1 MNTIQVRNPRTGEN
15 DYSFEATSSDEIS
28 SIVAE
33 LKQNQSNWASKSV
46 DERADVLDQW
56 AKMVAESDEL
66 LEALIADT
74 GRYFICTGEVA
85 QLTKMV
91 PGWRALGNRVF
102 SEQEPLQSSV
112 PSVTYT
118 HQYKAFEVV
127 GIIGPWNFPFLI
139 TLIDLIPALM
149 AGSTVI
155 VKPSEITPR
164 FIKPIQDIIQKI
176 PELHKVCRFVQGG
189 GQTGQDLIEKV
200 DALCF
205 TGSVKTGKL
214 VYESGAK
221 NFIPVYAELGGKDPV
236 IITENADPLDSARI
250 VLRASVQATGQAC
263 QSIERVY
270 VHKSIAE
277 EFTESLAQQASEV
290 TLNYPDV
297 REGHIGPLIFDKQA
311 DIIGDHLQD
320 ATEKGATILTGGKIE
335 DHGGGKW
342 IKPTVIK
349 NVDHSMKVMT
359 EETFGPVIPVMTYEN
374 IEDAIDLAND
384 TIYGLSA
391 AVLAGS
397 HEEAVEI
404 ARQIDAGAVTLQ
416 DCGATTYVFDGEKNW
431 FKLSGIG
438 ASRMG
443 EMGMLRFFRKKV
455 LYSQHGET
463 HDINAMGER

>member
-28 SIVAE
+28 NIVAE
-33 LKQNQSNWASKSV
+33 LKQNQSSWASKSV

-102 SEQEPLQSSV
+102 SEQEPFQSSV

-164 FIKPIQDIIQKI
+164 FIKPIQDIIKRI

-277 EFTESLAQQASEV
+277 KFTESLAQQASEV

-311 DIIGDHLQD
+311 DIISDHLQD
-320 ATEKGATILTGGKIE
+320 AIEKGATILTGGKIE

-342 IKPTVIK
+342 VKPTVIK
-349 NVDHSMKVMT
+349 DVDHSMKVMT

-397 HEEAVEI
+397 HEEAAEI

-455 LYSQHGET
+455 LYAQHGET

>member
-15 DYSFEATSSDEIS
+15 DYSFESTSSDEIS
-28 SIVAE
+28 NIVAE
-33 LKQNQSNWASKSV
+33 LKQNQPSWASKSV

-102 SEQEPLQSSV
+102 SEQEPLQSTV

-164 FIKPIQDIIQKI
+164 FIKPIQDIIEKI

-189 GQTGQDLIEKV
+189 GQTGQDLIENV

-214 VYESGAK
+214 VYESGAR
-221 NFIPVYAELGGKDPV
+221 NFIPIYAELGGKDPV
-236 IITENADPLDSARI
+236 IITEHADPIDSARI

-277 EFTESLAQQASEV
+277 KFTESLAQQASEV

-297 REGHIGPLIFDKQA
+297 RQGHIGPLIFDKQA
-311 DIIGDHLQD
+311 DIIADHLQD
-320 ATEKGATILTGGKIE
+320 ATEKGATILTGGEIE

-342 IKPTVIK
+342 VKPTVIK
-349 NVDHSMKVMT
+349 DVDHSMKVMT
-359 EETFGPVIPVMTYEN
+359 EETFGPVIPVMAYEK
-374 IEDAIDLAND
+374 IENAIDLAND

-397 HEEAVEI
+397 HEEAADI
-404 ARQIDAGAVTLQ
+404 AKQIDAGAVTLQ

-455 LYSQHGET
+455 LYAQHGET
-463 HDINAMGER
+463 HGINAMGER

>member
-15 DYSFEATSSDEIS
+15 DYSFESTSSDEIS
-28 SIVAE
+28 NIVAE
-33 LKQNQSNWASKSV
+33 LKQNQPSWASKSV

-85 QLTKMV
+85 QLTKMI

-102 SEQEPLQSSV
+102 SEQEPLQSTV

-164 FIKPIQDIIQKI
+164 FIKPIQDIIEKI

-189 GQTGQDLIEKV
+189 GQTGQDLIENV

-214 VYESGAK
+214 VYESGAR

-236 IITENADPLDSARI
+236 IITEHADPIDSARI

-277 EFTESLAQQASEV
+277 KFTESLAQQASEV

-297 REGHIGPLIFDKQA
+297 RQGHIGPLIFDKQA
-311 DIIGDHLQD
+311 DIIADHLLD
-320 ATEKGATILTGGKIE
+320 ATEKGATILTGGEIE

-342 IKPTVIK
+342 VKPTVIK
-349 NVDHSMKVMT
+349 DVDHSMKVMT
-359 EETFGPVIPVMTYEN
+359 EETFGPVIPVMAYEKIDN
-374 IEDAIDLAND
+374 AIDLAND

-397 HEEAVEI
+397 HEEAADI
-404 ARQIDAGAVTLQ
+404 AKQIDAGAVTLQ

-455 LYSQHGET
+455 LYAQHGET
-463 HDINAMGER
+463 HGINAMGER

>member
-28 SIVAE
+28 NIVAE
-33 LKQNQSNWASKSV
+33 LKQNQPSWASKSV

-66 LEALIADT
+66 LEALITDT

-91 PGWRALGNRVF
+91 PGWRALGNKVF
-102 SEQEPLQSSV
+102 SEQEPLQSTV

-164 FIKPIQDIIQKI
+164 FIKPIQDIIEKI

-189 GQTGQDLIEKV
+189 GQTGQDLIENV

-214 VYESGAK
+214 VYESGAR

-236 IITENADPLDSARI
+236 IITEHADPIDSARI

-277 EFTESLAQQASEV
+277 KFTESLAQQASEV

-297 REGHIGPLIFDKQA
+297 RQGHIGPLIFDKQA
-311 DIIGDHLQD
+311 DIIADHLQD
-320 ATEKGATILTGGKIE
+320 ATEKGATILTGGEIE

-342 IKPTVIK
+342 VKPTVIK
-349 NVDHSMKVMT
+349 DVDHSMKVMT
-359 EETFGPVIPVMTYEN
+359 EETFGPVIPVMAYEK
-374 IEDAIDLAND
+374 IENAIDLAND

-397 HEEAVEI
+397 HEEAADI
-404 ARQIDAGAVTLQ
+404 AKQIDAGAVTLQ

-455 LYSQHGET
+455 LYAQHGET
-463 HDINAMGER
+463 HGINAMGDR

>member
-15 DYSFEATSSDEIS
+15 DYSFESTSSDEIS
-28 SIVAE
+28 NIVAE
-33 LKQNQSNWASKSV
+33 LKQNQPSWASKSV

-102 SEQEPLQSSV
+102 SEQEPLQSTV

-164 FIKPIQDIIQKI
+164 FIKPIQDIIEKI

-189 GQTGQDLIEKV
+189 GQTGQDLIENV

-214 VYESGAK
+214 VYESGAR

-236 IITENADPLDSARI
+236 IITEHADPIDSARI

-277 EFTESLAQQASEV
+277 KFTESLAQQASEV

-297 REGHIGPLIFDKQA
+297 RQGHIGPLIFDKQA
-311 DIIGDHLQD
+311 DIISDHLLD
-320 ATEKGATILTGGKIE
+320 ATEKGATILTGGEIE

-342 IKPTVIK
+342 VKPTVIK
-349 NVDHSMKVMT
+349 DVDHSMKVMT
-359 EETFGPVIPVMTYEN
+359 EETFGPVIPVMAYEK
-374 IEDAIDLAND
+374 IENAIDLAND

-397 HEEAVEI
+397 HEEAADI
-404 ARQIDAGAVTLQ
+404 AKQIDAGAVTLQ

-455 LYSQHGET
+455 LYAQHGET

>member
-15 DYSFEATSSDEIS
+15 DYSFESTSSDEIS
-28 SIVAE
+28 NIVAE
-33 LKQNQSNWASKSV
+33 LKQNQPSWASKSV

-102 SEQEPLQSSV
+102 SEQEPLQSTV

-164 FIKPIQDIIQKI
+164 FIKPIQDIIEKI

-189 GQTGQDLIEKV
+189 GQTGQDLIENV

-214 VYESGAK
+214 VYESGAR

-236 IITENADPLDSARI
+236 IITEHADPIDSARI

-277 EFTESLAQQASEV
+277 KFTESLAQQASEV

-297 REGHIGPLIFDKQA
+297 RQGHIGPLIFDKQA
-311 DIIGDHLQD
+311 DIIADHLQD

-342 IKPTVIK
+342 VKPTVIK
-349 NVDHSMKVMT
+349 DVDHSMKVMT
-359 EETFGPVIPVMTYEN
+359 EETFGPVIPVMAYEE
-374 IEDAIDLAND
+374 IENAIDLAND

-397 HEEAVEI
+397 HEEAADI
-404 ARQIDAGAVTLQ
+404 AKQIDAGAVTLQ

-455 LYSQHGET
+455 LYAQHGET

>member
-15 DYSFEATSSDEIS
+15 DYSFESTSSDEIS
-28 SIVAE
+28 NIVAE
-33 LKQNQSNWASKSV
+33 LKQNQPSWASKSV

-56 AKMVAESDEL
+56 AKMVAESDDL
-66 LEALIADT
+66 LEALITDT

-102 SEQEPLQSSV
+102 SEQEPLQSTV

-164 FIKPIQDIIQKI
+164 FIKPIQDIIKKI

-189 GQTGQDLIEKV
+189 GQTGQDLIENV

-214 VYESGAK
+214 VYESGAR

-236 IITENADPLDSARI
+236 IITEHADPIDSARI

-277 EFTESLAQQASEV
+277 KFTESLAQQASEV

-297 REGHIGPLIFDKQA
+297 RQGHIGPLIFDKQA
-311 DIIGDHLQD
+311 DIIADHLQD
-320 ATEKGATILTGGKIE
+320 ATEKGATILTGGEIE

-342 IKPTVIK
+342 VKPTVIK
-349 NVDHSMKVMT
+349 DVDHSMKVMS
-359 EETFGPVIPVMTYEN
+359 EETFGPVIPVMAYEK
-374 IEDAIDLAND
+374 IENAIDLAND

-397 HEEAVEI
+397 HEEAADI
-404 ARQIDAGAVTLQ
+404 AKQIDAGAVTLQ

-455 LYSQHGET
+455 LYAQHGET

>member
-28 SIVAE
+28 NIVAE
-33 LKQNQSNWASKSV
+33 LKQNQPSWASKSV

-102 SEQEPLQSSV
+102 SEQEPLQSTV

-164 FIKPIQDIIQKI
+164 FIKPIQDIIEKI

-189 GQTGQDLIEKV
+189 GQTGQDLIENV

-214 VYESGAK
+214 VYESGAR

-236 IITENADPLDSARI
+236 IITEHADPIDSARI

-277 EFTESLAQQASEV
+277 KFTESLAQQASEV

-297 REGHIGPLIFDKQA
+297 RQGHIGPLIFDKQA
-311 DIIGDHLQD
+311 DIIADHLLD
-320 ATEKGATILTGGKIE
+320 ATEKGATILTGGEIE

-342 IKPTVIK
+342 VKPTVIK
-349 NVDHSMKVMT
+349 DVDHSMKVMT
-359 EETFGPVIPVMTYEN
+359 EETFGPVIPVMAYEKIN
-374 IEDAIDLAND
+374 NAIDLAND

-397 HEEAVEI
+397 HEEAADI
-404 ARQIDAGAVTLQ
+404 AKQIDAGAVTLQ

-455 LYSQHGET
+455 LYAQHGET
-463 HDINAMGER
+463 HGINAMGER

>member
-28 SIVAE
+28 NIVAE
-33 LKQNQSNWASKSV
+33 LKQNQPSWASKSV

-66 LEALIADT
+66 LEALITDT

-102 SEQEPLQSSV
+102 SEQEPLQSTV

-164 FIKPIQDIIQKI
+164 FIKPIQDIIKKI

-189 GQTGQDLIEKV
+189 GQTGQDLIENV

-214 VYESGAK
+214 VYESGAR

-236 IITENADPLDSARI
+236 IITEHADPIDSARI

-277 EFTESLAQQASEV
+277 KFTESLAQQASEV

-297 REGHIGPLIFDKQA
+297 RQGHIGPLIFDKQA
-311 DIIGDHLQD
+311 DIIADHLQD
-320 ATEKGATILTGGKIE
+320 ATEKGATILTGGEIE

-342 IKPTVIK
+342 VKPTVIK
-349 NVDHSMKVMT
+349 DVDHSMKVMT
-359 EETFGPVIPVMTYEN
+359 EETFGPVIPVMAYEE
-374 IEDAIDLAND
+374 IENAIDLAND

-397 HEEAVEI
+397 HEEAADI
-404 ARQIDAGAVTLQ
+404 AKQIDAGAVTLQ

-455 LYSQHGET
+455 LYAQHGET

>member
-15 DYSFEATSSDEIS
+15 DYSFESTSSDEIS
-28 SIVAE
+28 NIVAE
-33 LKQNQSNWASKSV
+33 LKQNQPSWASKSV

-102 SEQEPLQSSV
+102 SEQEPLQSTV

-164 FIKPIQDIIQKI
+164 FIKPIQDIIEKI

-189 GQTGQDLIEKV
+189 GQTGQDLIENV

-214 VYESGAK
+214 VYESGAR

-236 IITENADPLDSARI
+236 IITEHADPIDSARI

-270 VHKSIAE
+270 VHKSIVE
-277 EFTESLAQQASEV
+277 KFTESLAQQASEV

-297 REGHIGPLIFDKQA
+297 RQGHIGPLIFDKQA
-311 DIIGDHLQD
+311 DIIADHLQD
-320 ATEKGATILTGGKIE
+320 ATEKGATILTGGEIE

-342 IKPTVIK
+342 VKPTVIK
-349 NVDHSMKVMT
+349 DVDHSMKVMT
-359 EETFGPVIPVMTYEN
+359 EETFGPVIPVMAYEK
-374 IEDAIDLAND
+374 IENAIDLAND

-397 HEEAVEI
+397 HEEAADI
-404 ARQIDAGAVTLQ
+404 AKQIDAGAVTLQ

-455 LYSQHGET
+455 LYAQHGET
-463 HDINAMGER
+463 HDINAMGVR

>member
-15 DYSFEATSSDEIS
+15 DYSFESTSSDEIS
-28 SIVAE
+28 NIVAE
-33 LKQNQSNWASKSV
+33 LKQNQPSWASKSV

-66 LEALIADT
+66 LEALITDT

-102 SEQEPLQSSV
+102 SKQEPLQSTV

-164 FIKPIQDIIQKI
+164 FIKPIQDIIEKI

-189 GQTGQDLIEKV
+189 GQTGQDLIENV

-214 VYESGAK
+214 VYESGAR

-236 IITENADPLDSARI
+236 IITEHADPIDSARI

-277 EFTESLAQQASEV
+277 KFTESLAQQASEV

-297 REGHIGPLIFDKQA
+297 RQGHIGPLIFDKQA
-311 DIIGDHLQD
+311 DIIADHLQD
-320 ATEKGATILTGGKIE
+320 ATEKGATILTGGEIE

-342 IKPTVIK
+342 VKPTVIK
-349 NVDHSMKVMT
+349 DVDHSMKVMT
-359 EETFGPVIPVMTYEN
+359 EETFGPVIPVMAYEK
-374 IEDAIDLAND
+374 IENAIDLAND

-397 HEEAVEI
+397 HEEAADI
-404 ARQIDAGAVTLQ
+404 AKQIDAGAVTLQ

-455 LYSQHGET
+455 LYAQHGET

>member
-15 DYSFEATSSDEIS
+15 DYSFESTSSDEIS
-28 SIVAE
+28 NIVAE
-33 LKQNQSNWASKSV
+33 LKQNQPSWASKSV

-66 LEALIADT
+66 LEALITDT

-102 SEQEPLQSSV
+102 SEQEPLQSTV

-164 FIKPIQDIIQKI
+164 FIKPIQDIIEKI

-189 GQTGQDLIEKV
+189 GQTGQDLIESV

-214 VYESGAK
+214 VYESGAR

-236 IITENADPLDSARI
+236 IITENADPIDSARI

-277 EFTESLAQQASEV
+277 KFTESLAQQASDV

-297 REGHIGPLIFDKQA
+297 RQGHIGPLIFDKQA
-311 DIIGDHLQD
+311 DIIADHLQD
-320 ATEKGATILTGGKIE
+320 ATEKGATILTGGEIE

-342 IKPTVIK
+342 VKPTVIK
-349 NVDHSMKVMT
+349 DVDHSMKVMT
-359 EETFGPVIPVMTYEN
+359 EETFGPVIPVMAYEK
-374 IEDAIDLAND
+374 IENAIDLAND

-397 HEEAVEI
+397 HEEAADI
-404 ARQIDAGAVTLQ
+404 AKQIDAGAVTLQ

-455 LYSQHGET
+455 LYAQHGET

>member
-28 SIVAE
+28 NIVAE
-33 LKQNQSNWASKSV
+33 LKQNQPSWASKSV

-66 LEALIADT
+66 LEALITDT
-74 GRYFICTGEVA
+74 GRYFIYTGEVA

-102 SEQEPLQSSV
+102 SEQEPLQSTV

-164 FIKPIQDIIQKI
+164 FIKPIQDIIEKI

-189 GQTGQDLIEKV
+189 GQTGQDLIENV

-214 VYESGAK
+214 VYESGAR

-236 IITENADPLDSARI
+236 IITENADPIDSARI

-277 EFTESLAQQASEV
+277 KFTESLAQQASEV

-297 REGHIGPLIFDKQA
+297 RQGHIGPLIFDKQA
-311 DIIGDHLQD
+311 DIIADHLQD
-320 ATEKGATILTGGKIE
+320 ATEKGATILTGGEIE
-335 DHGGGKW
+335 DHGGGKLV
-342 IKPTVIK
+342 KPTVIK
-349 NVDHSMKVMT
+349 DVDHSMKVMT
-359 EETFGPVIPVMTYEN
+359 EETFGPVIPVMAYEK
-374 IEDAIDLAND
+374 IENAIDLAND

-397 HEEAVEI
+397 HEEAADI
-404 ARQIDAGAVTLQ
+404 AKQIDAGAVTLQ

-455 LYSQHGET
+455 LYAQHGET

>member
-15 DYSFEATSSDEIS
+15 DYSFESTSSDEIS
-28 SIVAE
+28 NIVAE
-33 LKQNQSNWASKSV
+33 LKQNQPSWASKSV

-66 LEALIADT
+66 LEALITDT

-102 SEQEPLQSSV
+102 SEQEPLQSTV

-164 FIKPIQDIIQKI
+164 FIKPIQDIIEKI

-189 GQTGQDLIEKV
+189 GQTGQDLIENV

-214 VYESGAK
+214 VYESGAR

-236 IITENADPLDSARI
+236 IITEHADPIDSARI

-277 EFTESLAQQASEV
+277 KFTESLAQQASDV

-297 REGHIGPLIFDKQA
+297 RQGHIGPLIFDKQA
-311 DIIGDHLQD
+311 DIIADHLQD
-320 ATEKGATILTGGKIE
+320 ATEKGATILTGGEIE

-342 IKPTVIK
+342 VKPTVIK
-349 NVDHSMKVMT
+349 DVDHSMKVMT
-359 EETFGPVIPVMTYEN
+359 EETFGPVIPVMAYEK
-374 IEDAIDLAND
+374 IENAIDLAND

-397 HEEAVEI
+397 HEEAADI
-404 ARQIDAGAVTLQ
+404 AKQIDAGAVTLQ

-455 LYSQHGET
+455 LYAQHGET

>member
-28 SIVAE
+28 NIVAE
-33 LKQNQSNWASKSV
+33 LKQNQSSWASKSV

-102 SEQEPLQSSV
+102 SEQEPFQSSV

-164 FIKPIQDIIQKI
+164 FIKPIQDIIKRI

-270 VHKSIAE
+270 VHKSIADK
-277 EFTESLAQQASEV
+277 FTESLAQQASEV

-349 NVDHSMKVMT
+349 SVDHSMKVMT

-397 HEEAVEI
+397 HEEAAEI

>member
-15 DYSFEATSSDEIS
+15 DYSFESTSSDEIS
-28 SIVAE
+28 NIVAE
-33 LKQNQSNWASKSV
+33 LKQNQPSWASKSV

-91 PGWRALGNRVF
+91 PGWRALGNKVF
-102 SEQEPLQSSV
+102 SEQEPLQSTV

-164 FIKPIQDIIQKI
+164 FIKPIQDIIEKI

-189 GQTGQDLIEKV
+189 GQTGQDLIENV

-214 VYESGAK
+214 VYESGAR

-236 IITENADPLDSARI
+236 IITEHADPIDSARI

-277 EFTESLAQQASEV
+277 KFTESLAQQASEV

-297 REGHIGPLIFDKQA
+297 RQGHIGPLIFDKQA
-311 DIIGDHLQD
+311 DIIADHLLD
-320 ATEKGATILTGGKIE
+320 ATEKGATILTGGEIE

-342 IKPTVIK
+342 VKPTVIK
-349 NVDHSMKVMT
+349 DVDHSMKVMT
-359 EETFGPVIPVMTYEN
+359 EETFGPVIPVMAYEEIDN
-374 IEDAIDLAND
+374 AIDLAND

-397 HEEAVEI
+397 HEEAADI
-404 ARQIDAGAVTLQ
+404 AKQIDAGAVTLQ

-455 LYSQHGET
+455 LYAQHGET

>member
-1 MNTIQVRNPRTGEN
+1 
-15 DYSFEATSSDEIS
+15 
-28 SIVAE
+28 
-33 LKQNQSNWASKSV
+33 
-46 DERADVLDQW
+46 
-56 AKMVAESDEL
+56 MVAESDEL

-118 HQYKAFEVV
+118 HQYKSFEVV

-164 FIKPIQDIIQKI
+164 FIKPIQDIIRKI

-189 GQTGQDLIEKV
+189 GQTGQDLIDNV

-214 VYESGAK
+214 VYESGAR

-236 IITENADPLDSARI
+236 IVTENADPVDSARI
-250 VLRASVQATGQAC
+250 ILRASVQATGQAC

-270 VHKSIAE
+270 VHQSIADQ
-277 EFTESLAQQASEV
+277 FIDALANQASEV

-297 REGHIGPLIFDKQA
+297 RQGHIGPLIFDKQA
-311 DIIGDHLQD
+311 DIIADH
-320 ATEKGATILTGGKIE
+320 
-335 DHGGGKW
+335 
-342 IKPTVIK
+342 
-349 NVDHSMKVMT
+349 
-359 EETFGPVIPVMTYEN
+359 
-374 IEDAIDLAND
+374 IEDAKD
-384 TIYGLSA
+384 
-391 AVLAGS
+391 
-397 HEEAVEI
+397 
-404 ARQIDAGAVTLQ
+404 
-416 DCGATTYVFDGEKNW
+416 
-431 FKLSGIG
+431 
-438 ASRMG
+438 
-443 EMGMLRFFRKKV
+443 
-455 LYSQHGET
+455 
-463 HDINAMGER
+463 

>member
-15 DYSFEATSSDEIS
+15 DYSFESTSSDEIS
-28 SIVAE
+28 NIVAE
-33 LKQNQSNWASKSV
+33 LKQNQPSWASKSV

-102 SEQEPLQSSV
+102 SEQEPLQSTV

-164 FIKPIQDIIQKI
+164 FIKPIQDIIEKI

-189 GQTGQDLIEKV
+189 GQTGQDLIENV

-214 VYESGAK
+214 VYESGAR

-236 IITENADPLDSARI
+236 IITEHADPIDSARI

-277 EFTESLAQQASEV
+277 KFTESLAQQASEV

-297 REGHIGPLIFDKQA
+297 RQGHIGPLIFDKQA
-311 DIIGDHLQD
+311 DIIADHLQD
-320 ATEKGATILTGGKIE
+320 ATEKGATILTGGEIE

-342 IKPTVIK
+342 VKPTVIK
-349 NVDHSMKVMT
+349 DVDHSMKVMT
-359 EETFGPVIPVMTYEN
+359 EETFGPVIPVMAYEK
-374 IEDAIDLAND
+374 IENAIDLAND

-397 HEEAVEI
+397 HEEAADI
-404 ARQIDAGAVTLQ
+404 AKQIDAGAVTLQ

-455 LYSQHGET
+455 LYAQHGET
-463 HDINAMGER
+463 HGINAMGER

>member
-15 DYSFEATSSDEIS
+15 DYSFEPNSTDEIS
-28 SIVAE
+28 SITSE
-33 LKQNQSNWASKSV
+33 LRKKQPKWSALSV
-46 DERADVLDQW
+46 DERADILEEW
-56 AKMVAESDEL
+56 AKKVAESKEL
-66 LEALIADT
+66 LDALIEDT

-85 QLTKMV
+85 QMSKMI
-91 PGWRALGNRVF
+91 PGWRAIGNKVF
-102 SEQEPLQSSV
+102 SEQEPLKASV
-112 PSVTYT
+112 PTVTYT
-118 HQYKAFEVV
+118 HQYKPFEVV

-164 FIKPIQDIIQKI
+164 FIKPLQDIIKSI
-176 PELHKVCRFVQGG
+176 PELYNVCRFVEGG
-189 GQTGQDLIEKV
+189 GQTGQDLINHV

-205 TGSVKTGKL
+205 TGSVKTGKI
-214 VYESGAK
+214 VYESGAR
-221 NFIPVYAELGGKDPV
+221 NFIPIYAELGGKDPV
-236 IITENADPLDSARI
+236 IITKDADPEDTARI

-277 EFTESLAQQASEV
+277 KFTESLAKQASEV

-311 DIIGDHLQD
+311 DIISDHIED
-320 ATEKGATILTGGKIE
+320 AKEKGATILTGGNIE

-342 IKPTVIK
+342 VKPTVIK
-349 NVDHSMKVMT
+349 DVDHSMKVMT
-359 EETFGPVIPVMTYEN
+359 EETFGPVIPVMTFEN
-374 IEDAIDLAND
+374 IEDAIKLAND

-391 AVLAGS
+391 AVIAGN
-397 HEEAVEI
+397 HEQASEI
-404 ARQIDAGAVTLQ
+404 AQQIDAGAVTLQ

-431 FKLSGIG
+431 FKYSGIG

-455 LYSQHGET
+455 LYAQHGEP

>member
-15 DYSFEATSSDEIS
+15 DYSFESTSSDEIS
-28 SIVAE
+28 NIVAE
-33 LKQNQSNWASKSV
+33 LKQNQPSWASKSV

-91 PGWRALGNRVF
+91 PGWRALGNKVF
-102 SEQEPLQSSV
+102 SEQEPLQSTV

-164 FIKPIQDIIQKI
+164 FIKPIQDIIEKI

-189 GQTGQDLIEKV
+189 GQTGQDLIENV

-214 VYESGAK
+214 VYESGAR

-236 IITENADPLDSARI
+236 IITEHADPIDSARI

-277 EFTESLAQQASEV
+277 KFTESLAQQAREV

-297 REGHIGPLIFDKQA
+297 RQGHIGPLIFDKQA
-311 DIIGDHLQD
+311 DIIADHLQD
-320 ATEKGATILTGGKIE
+320 ATEKGATILTGGEIE

-342 IKPTVIK
+342 VKPTVIK
-349 NVDHSMKVMT
+349 DVDHSMKVMT
-359 EETFGPVIPVMTYEN
+359 EETFGPVIPVMAYEE
-374 IEDAIDLAND
+374 IENAIDLAND

-397 HEEAVEI
+397 HEEAADI
-404 ARQIDAGAVTLQ
+404 AKQIDAGAVTLQ

-455 LYSQHGET
+455 LYAQHGET

>member
-15 DYSFEATSSDEIS
+15 DYSFESTSSDEIS
-28 SIVAE
+28 NIVAE
-33 LKQNQSNWASKSV
+33 LKQNQPSWASKSV

-66 LEALIADT
+66 LEALITDT

-102 SEQEPLQSSV
+102 SEQEPLQSTV

-164 FIKPIQDIIQKI
+164 FIKPIQDIIEKI

-189 GQTGQDLIEKV
+189 GQTGQDLIENV

-214 VYESGAK
+214 VYESGAR

-236 IITENADPLDSARI
+236 IITEHADPIDSARI

-277 EFTESLAQQASEV
+277 KFTESLAQQASEV

-297 REGHIGPLIFDKQA
+297 RQGHIGPLIFDKQA
-311 DIIGDHLQD
+311 DIIADHLQD

-342 IKPTVIK
+342 VKPTVIK
-349 NVDHSMKVMT
+349 DVDHSMKVMT
-359 EETFGPVIPVMTYEN
+359 EETFGPVIPVMAYEK
-374 IEDAIDLAND
+374 IENAIDLAND

-397 HEEAVEI
+397 HEEAADI
-404 ARQIDAGAVTLQ
+404 AKQIDAGAVTLQ

-455 LYSQHGET
+455 LYAQHGET

>member
-28 SIVAE
+28 NIVAE
-33 LKQNQSNWASKSV
+33 LKQNQPSWASKSV

-91 PGWRALGNRVF
+91 PGWRALGNKVF
-102 SEQEPLQSSV
+102 SEQEPLQSTV

-164 FIKPIQDIIQKI
+164 FIKPIQDIIEKI

-189 GQTGQDLIEKV
+189 GQTGQDLIENV

-214 VYESGAK
+214 VYESGAR

-236 IITENADPLDSARI
+236 IITEHADPIDSARI

-277 EFTESLAQQASEV
+277 KFTESLAQQASEV

-297 REGHIGPLIFDKQA
+297 RQGHIGPLIFDKQA
-311 DIIGDHLQD
+311 DIIADHLLD
-320 ATEKGATILTGGKIE
+320 ATEKGATILTGGEIE

-342 IKPTVIK
+342 VKPTVIK
-349 NVDHSMKVMT
+349 DVDHSMKVMT
-359 EETFGPVIPVMTYEN
+359 EETFGPVIPVMAYEKIN
-374 IEDAIDLAND
+374 NAIDLAND

-397 HEEAVEI
+397 HEEAADI
-404 ARQIDAGAVTLQ
+404 AKQIDAGAVTLQ

-455 LYSQHGET
+455 LYAQHGET
-463 HDINAMGER
+463 HGINAMGER

>member
-28 SIVAE
+28 NIVAE
-33 LKQNQSNWASKSV
+33 LKQNQPSWASKSV

-102 SEQEPLQSSV
+102 SEQEPLQSTV

-164 FIKPIQDIIQKI
+164 FIKPIQDIIEKI

-189 GQTGQDLIEKV
+189 GQTGQDLIENV

-214 VYESGAK
+214 VYESGAR

-236 IITENADPLDSARI
+236 IITEHADPIDSARI

-277 EFTESLAQQASEV
+277 KFTESLAQQASEV

-297 REGHIGPLIFDKQA
+297 RQGHIGPLIFDKQA
-311 DIIGDHLQD
+311 DIIADHLQD
-320 ATEKGATILTGGKIE
+320 ATEKGATILTGGEIE

-342 IKPTVIK
+342 VKPTVIK
-349 NVDHSMKVMT
+349 DVDHSMKVMT
-359 EETFGPVIPVMTYEN
+359 EETFGPVIPVMAYEKIN
-374 IEDAIDLAND
+374 NAIDLAND

-397 HEEAVEI
+397 HEEAADI
-404 ARQIDAGAVTLQ
+404 AKQIDAGAVTLQ

-455 LYSQHGET
+455 LYAQHGET
-463 HDINAMGER
+463 HGINAMGER

>member
-1 MNTIQVRNPRTGEN
+1 
-15 DYSFEATSSDEIS
+15 
-28 SIVAE
+28 
-33 LKQNQSNWASKSV
+33 
-46 DERADVLDQW
+46 
-56 AKMVAESDEL
+56 
-66 LEALIADT
+66 
-74 GRYFICTGEVA
+74 
-85 QLTKMV
+85 MV

-102 SEQEPLQSSV
+102 SEQKPLQSTV

-164 FIKPIQDIIQKI
+164 FIKPIQDIIEKI

-189 GQTGQDLIEKV
+189 GQTGQDLIENV

-214 VYESGAK
+214 VYESGAR

-236 IITENADPLDSARI
+236 IITENADPIDSARI

-277 EFTESLAQQASEV
+277 KFTESLAQQASDV

-297 REGHIGPLIFDKQA
+297 RQGHIGPLIFDKQA
-311 DIIGDHLQD
+311 DIIADHLQD
-320 ATEKGATILTGGKIE
+320 ATEKGATILTGGEIE

-342 IKPTVIK
+342 VKPTVIK
-349 NVDHSMKVMT
+349 DVDHSMKVMT
-359 EETFGPVIPVMTYEN
+359 EETFGPVIPVMAYEE
-374 IEDAIDLAND
+374 IENAIDLAND

-397 HEEAVEI
+397 HEEAADI
-404 ARQIDAGAVTLQ
+404 AKQIDACLLYTSPSPR
-416 DCGATTYVFDGEKNW
+416 DRTR
-431 FKLSGIG
+431 
-438 ASRMG
+438 SRMP
-443 EMGMLRFFRKKV
+443 
-455 LYSQHGET
+455 SS
-463 HDINAMGER
+463 A

>member
-28 SIVAE
+28 NIVAE
-33 LKQNQSNWASKSV
+33 LKQNQSSWASKSV

-164 FIKPIQDIIQKI
+164 FIKPIQDIIKRI

-277 EFTESLAQQASEV
+277 KFTESLAQQASEV

-311 DIIGDHLQD
+311 DIINDHLQD
-320 ATEKGATILTGGKIE
+320 AIEKGATILTGGKIE

-342 IKPTVIK
+342 VKPTVIK
-349 NVDHSMKVMT
+349 DVDHSMKVMT
-359 EETFGPVIPVMTYEN
+359 EETFGPVVPVMTYEN

-397 HEEAVEI
+397 HEEAAEI

-455 LYSQHGET
+455 LYAQHGET

>member
-15 DYSFEATSSDEIS
+15 DYSFESTSSNEIS
-28 SIVAE
+28 NIVAE
-33 LKQNQSNWASKSV
+33 LKQNQPSWASKSV

-102 SEQEPLQSSV
+102 SEQEPLQSTV

-164 FIKPIQDIIQKI
+164 FIKPIQDIIEKI

-189 GQTGQDLIEKV
+189 GQTGQDLIENV

-214 VYESGAK
+214 VYESGAR

-236 IITENADPLDSARI
+236 IITENADPIDSARI

-270 VHKSIAE
+270 VHQSIVE
-277 EFTESLAQQASEV
+277 KFTESLAQQASEV

-297 REGHIGPLIFDKQA
+297 RQGHIGPLIFDKQA
-311 DIIGDHLQD
+311 DIIADHLQD

-342 IKPTVIK
+342 VKPTVIK
-349 NVDHSMKVMT
+349 DVDHSMKVMT
-359 EETFGPVIPVMTYEN
+359 EETFGPVIPVMAYEK
-374 IEDAIDLAND
+374 IENAIDLAND

-397 HEEAVEI
+397 HEEAADI
-404 ARQIDAGAVTLQ
+404 AKQIDAGAVTLQ

-455 LYSQHGET
+455 LYTQHGET

>member
-46 DERADVLDQW
+46 DERADVLDKW

-397 HEEAVEI
+397 HEEAAEI

>member
-342 IKPTVIK
+342 IKPTDIK

-397 HEEAVEI
+397 HEEAAEI

>member
-15 DYSFEATSSDEIS
+15 DYSFESTSSDEIS
-28 SIVAE
+28 NIVAE
-33 LKQNQSNWASKSV
+33 LKQNQPSWASKSV

-102 SEQEPLQSSV
+102 SEQEPLQSTV

-164 FIKPIQDIIQKI
+164 FIKPIQDIIEKI

-189 GQTGQDLIEKV
+189 GQTGQDLIENV

-214 VYESGAK
+214 VYESGAR

-236 IITENADPLDSARI
+236 IITEHADPIDSARI

-277 EFTESLAQQASEV
+277 KFTESLAQQASEV

-297 REGHIGPLIFDKQA
+297 RQGHIGPLIFDKQA
-311 DIIGDHLQD
+311 DIIADHLQD
-320 ATEKGATILTGGKIE
+320 ATEKGATILTGGEIE

-342 IKPTVIK
+342 VKPTVIK
-349 NVDHSMKVMT
+349 DVDHSMKVMT
-359 EETFGPVIPVMTYEN
+359 EETFGPVIPVMAYEE
-374 IEDAIDLAND
+374 IENAIDLAND

-397 HEEAVEI
+397 HEEAADI
-404 ARQIDAGAVTLQ
+404 AKQIDAGAVTLQ

-455 LYSQHGET
+455 LYAQHGET
-463 HDINAMGER
+463 HGINAMGER

>member
-15 DYSFEATSSDEIS
+15 DYSFEATSANEIS
-28 SIVAE
+28 NIVDE
-33 LKQNQSNWASKSV
+33 LRQNQPNWAAKTV

-56 AKMVAESDEL
+56 ANMVAESDEL

-118 HQYKAFEVV
+118 HQYKSFEVV

-164 FIKPIQDIIQKI
+164 FIKPIQDIIRKI

-189 GQTGQDLIEKV
+189 GQTGQDLIDNV

-214 VYESGAK
+214 VYESGAR

-236 IITENADPLDSARI
+236 IVTENADPVDSARI
-250 VLRASVQATGQAC
+250 ILRASVQATGQAC

-270 VHKSIAE
+270 VHQSIADQ
-277 EFTESLAQQASEV
+277 FIDALANQASEV

-297 REGHIGPLIFDKQA
+297 RQGHIGPLIFDKQA
-311 DIIGDHLQD
+311 DIIADHIED
-320 ATEKGATILTGGKIE
+320 AKDKGATILTGGEIE

-349 NVDHSMKVMT
+349 DADHSMKVMT
-359 EETFGPVIPVMTYEN
+359 EETFGPVIPVMAYDK
-374 IEDAIDLAND
+374 IEDAIALAND
-384 TIYGLSA
+384 TVYGLSA

-397 HEEAVEI
+397 HEEALAI
-404 ARQIDAGAVTLQ
+404 AKKIDAGAA
-416 DCGATTYVFDGEKNW
+416 CY
-431 FKLSGIG
+431 GI
-438 ASRMG
+438 
-443 EMGMLRFFRKKV
+443 
-455 LYSQHGET
+455 
-463 HDINAMGER
+463 

>member
-28 SIVAE
+28 NIVAE
-33 LKQNQSNWASKSV
+33 LKQNQPSWASKSV
-46 DERADVLDQW
+46 DERADVLDQC
-56 AKMVAESDEL
+56 AKMVAESDDL

-102 SEQEPLQSSV
+102 SEQEPLQSTV

-164 FIKPIQDIIQKI
+164 FIKPIQDIIEKI

-189 GQTGQDLIEKV
+189 GQTGQDLIENV

-214 VYESGAK
+214 VYESGAR

-236 IITENADPLDSARI
+236 IITEHADPIDSARI

-270 VHKSIAE
+270 VHQSIAE
-277 EFTESLAQQASEV
+277 KFTESLAQQASEV

-297 REGHIGPLIFDKQA
+297 RQGHIGPLIFDKQA
-311 DIIGDHLQD
+311 DIIADHLQD
-320 ATEKGATILTGGKIE
+320 ATEKGATILTGGEIE

-342 IKPTVIK
+342 VKPTVIK
-349 NVDHSMKVMT
+349 DVDHSMKVMT
-359 EETFGPVIPVMTYEN
+359 EETFGPVIPVMAYEK
-374 IEDAIDLAND
+374 IENAIDLAND

-397 HEEAVEI
+397 HEEAADI
-404 ARQIDAGAVTLQ
+404 AKQIDAGAVTLQ

-455 LYSQHGET
+455 LYAQHGET

>member
-15 DYSFEATSSDEIS
+15 DYSFESTSSDEILN
-28 SIVAE
+28 IVAE
-33 LKQNQSNWASKSV
+33 LKQNQPSWASKSV

-102 SEQEPLQSSV
+102 SEQEPLQSTV

-164 FIKPIQDIIQKI
+164 FIKPIQDIIEKI

-189 GQTGQDLIEKV
+189 GQTGQDLIENV

-214 VYESGAK
+214 VYESGAR

-236 IITENADPLDSARI
+236 IITEHADPIDSARI

-277 EFTESLAQQASEV
+277 KFTESLAQQASEV

-297 REGHIGPLIFDKQA
+297 RQGHIGPLIFDKQA
-311 DIIGDHLQD
+311 DIIADHLQD
-320 ATEKGATILTGGKIE
+320 ATEKGATILTGGEIE

-342 IKPTVIK
+342 VKPTVIK
-349 NVDHSMKVMT
+349 DVDHSMKVMT
-359 EETFGPVIPVMTYEN
+359 EETFGPVIPVMAYEK
-374 IEDAIDLAND
+374 IENAIDLAND

-397 HEEAVEI
+397 HEEAADI
-404 ARQIDAGAVTLQ
+404 AKQIDAGAVTLQ

-455 LYSQHGET
+455 LYAQHGET

>member
-15 DYSFEATSSDEIS
+15 DYSFEATKADEIS
-28 SIVAE
+28 SIVSE
-33 LKQNQSNWASKSV
+33 LRQNQASWAAKSI

-56 AKMVAESDEL
+56 AKMVAESGEL
-66 LEALIADT
+66 LDALIADT

-85 QLTKMV
+85 QMTKMV
-91 PGWRALGNRVF
+91 PGWRAIGNRVF

-112 PSVTYT
+112 PTVTYT

-189 GQTGQDLIEKV
+189 GQTGQDLIDNV

-214 VYESGAK
+214 VYESGAR

-236 IITENADPLDSARI
+236 IVTENADPLESARI
-250 VLRASVQATGQAC
+250 ILRASVQATGQAC

-270 VHKSIAE
+270 VHQSIADQLI
-277 EFTESLAQQASEV
+277 ESLVEQASKV

-297 REGHIGPLIFDKQA
+297 RKGHIGPLIFDKQA
-311 DIIGDHLQD
+311 DIIADHLED
-320 ATEKGATILTGGKIE
+320 AKEKGATILTGGEIE

-342 IKPTVIK
+342 VKPTVIK
-349 NVDHSMKVMT
+349 GETEWYDILLAVQEAMTPYARRGIHANVD
-359 EETFGPVIPVMTYEN
+359 FF
-374 IEDAIDLAND
+374 
-384 TIYGLSA
+384 
-391 AVLAGS
+391 
-397 HEEAVEI
+397 
-404 ARQIDAGAVTLQ
+404 AGAVYYLLGIPSDLFVPIFAVGRIPGWTIQILEQMRHNILIRPLLQ
-416 DCGATTYVFDGEKNW
+416 YT
-431 FKLSGIG
+431 
-438 ASRMG
+438 
-443 EMGMLRFFRKKV
+443 
-455 LYSQHGET
+455 
-463 HDINAMGER
+463 GERSKEYIPIDKRD

>member
-28 SIVAE
+28 NIVAE
-33 LKQNQSNWASKSV
+33 LKQNQPSWASKSV

-66 LEALIADT
+66 LEALITDT

-102 SEQEPLQSSV
+102 SEQEPLQSTV

-164 FIKPIQDIIQKI
+164 FIKPIQDIIEKI

-189 GQTGQDLIEKV
+189 GQTGQDLIENV

-214 VYESGAK
+214 VYESGAR

-236 IITENADPLDSARI
+236 IITEHADPIDSARI

-277 EFTESLAQQASEV
+277 KFTESLAQQASEV

-297 REGHIGPLIFDKQA
+297 RQGHIGPLIFDKQA
-311 DIIGDHLQD
+311 DIIADHLQD
-320 ATEKGATILTGGKIE
+320 ATEKGATILTGGEIE

-342 IKPTVIK
+342 VKPTVIK
-349 NVDHSMKVMT
+349 DVDHSMKVMT
-359 EETFGPVIPVMTYEN
+359 EETFGPVIPVMAYEK
-374 IEDAIDLAND
+374 IENAIDLAND

-397 HEEAVEI
+397 HEEAADI
-404 ARQIDAGAVTLQ
+404 AKQIDAGAVTLQ

-455 LYSQHGET
+455 LYAQHGET
-463 HDINAMGER
+463 HGINAMGER

>member
-28 SIVAE
+28 NTVAE
-33 LKQNQSNWASKSV
+33 LKQNQPSWASKSV
-46 DERADVLDQW
+46 DDRADVLDQW

-102 SEQEPLQSSV
+102 SEQEPLQSTV

-149 AGSTVI
+149 AGSTVV

-164 FIKPIQDIIQKI
+164 FIKPIQDIIEKI

-189 GQTGQDLIEKV
+189 GQTGQDLIENV

-214 VYESGAK
+214 VYESGAR

-236 IITENADPLDSARI
+236 IITENADPVDSARI

-277 EFTESLAQQASEV
+277 KFTESLAQQASEV

-297 REGHIGPLIFDKQA
+297 RQGHIGPLIFDKQA
-311 DIIGDHLQD
+311 EIIADHLQD
-320 ATEKGATILTGGKIE
+320 AAEKGATILTGGEIE

-342 IKPTVIK
+342 VKPTVIK

-359 EETFGPVIPVMTYEN
+359 EETFGPVIPVMAYEK
-374 IEDAIDLAND
+374 IENAIDLAND

-397 HEEAVEI
+397 HEEAADI
-404 ARQIDAGAVTLQ
+404 AKQIDAGAVTLQ

-455 LYSQHGET
+455 LYAQHGQT

>member
-15 DYSFEATSSDEIS
+15 DYSFESTSSDEIS
-28 SIVAE
+28 NIVAE
-33 LKQNQSNWASKSV
+33 LKQNQPSWASKSV

-91 PGWRALGNRVF
+91 PGWRALGNKVF
-102 SEQEPLQSSV
+102 SEQEPLQSTV

-164 FIKPIQDIIQKI
+164 FIKPIQDIIEKI

-189 GQTGQDLIEKV
+189 GQTGQDLIENV

-214 VYESGAK
+214 VYESGAR

-236 IITENADPLDSARI
+236 IITEHADPIDSARI

-277 EFTESLAQQASEV
+277 KFTESLAQQASEV

-297 REGHIGPLIFDKQA
+297 RQGHIGPLIFDKQA
-311 DIIGDHLQD
+311 DIIADHLLD
-320 ATEKGATILTGGKIE
+320 ATEKGATILTGGEIE

-342 IKPTVIK
+342 VKPTVIK
-349 NVDHSMKVMT
+349 DVDHSMKVMT
-359 EETFGPVIPVMTYEN
+359 EETFGPVIPVMAYEK
-374 IEDAIDLAND
+374 IENAIDLAND

-397 HEEAVEI
+397 HEEAADI
-404 ARQIDAGAVTLQ
+404 AKQIDAGAVTLQ

-455 LYSQHGET
+455 LYAQHGET
-463 HDINAMGER
+463 HGINAMGER